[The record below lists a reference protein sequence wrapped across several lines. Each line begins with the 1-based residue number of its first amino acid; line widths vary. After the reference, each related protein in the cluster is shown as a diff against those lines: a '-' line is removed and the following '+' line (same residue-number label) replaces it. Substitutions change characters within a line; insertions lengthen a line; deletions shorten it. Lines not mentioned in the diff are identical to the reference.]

1 MTSYRR
7 FIGFLPPP
15 SLSGNL
21 ARPAAFAP
29 LMVHRLRRKAKS
41 RQEAA
46 LVDWE
51 EEGGRLAA
59 PGGGAKRS

>member
-7 FIGFLPPP
+7 FIGSMPPH
-15 SLSGNL
+15 
-21 ARPAAFAP
+21 PAALAP
-29 LMVHRLRRKAKS
+29 LIVPTIRRKANS

-51 EEGGRLAA
+51 EEGGRLAV
-59 PGGGAKRS
+59 PGVGAKPS